1 MRQHTSNDLT
11 ALHQL
16 RQQAEA
22 ALQQMPSGVI
32 ESPEEDPQRLIYE
45 LQVHQAELAIQ
56 NEELRRRQLELAAAR
71 DKYAALYDFAP
82 VGYVTLDTRGTI
94 LEANLTAAT
103 LLGVPRRI
111 LVGTPLT
118 RCIVRDDQ
126 DAFYFH
132 RYRVFETHT
141 TQTCDLHLQ
150 RPDGTVF
157 VAHLESCI
165 ITGEGAPL
173 NWRPSADTVAGEAGP
188 ARQCLTALSD
198 ITARKQAEDA
208 LQTAHDELEQRVLE
222 RTTALATAYEELKHF
237 TDVVAH
243 DLRAPLINVQGFTR
257 ELAQAC
263 EVLQTVL
270 PAALPSLDNA
280 QRAAVITALESD
292 IPEALGFI
300 RAGVVRM
307 NGLLEAVLRLSHMGH
322 RPIHFEVVDM
332 AALVQQCVQ
341 TLAHQLRERQVCVI
355 VGALPQVHADSM
367 AMSQIVSNL
376 LSNAINALMPGRPGE
391 LRITAA
397 AGPETTAFHIQD
409 NGRGIAAADIPK
421 VFEMFRRLGPQEA
434 AGEGMGLTYVRAL
447 VRRHGGDVWCQST
460 PGAGTTFTFT
470 IAQHL
475 AESYPPQHAAGTAL
489 P

>member
-32 ESPEEDPQRLIYE
+32 ESPEEDLQRLIYE

-56 NEELRRRQLELAAAR
+56 NEELRRRQIELAAAR

-103 LLGVPRRI
+103 LLGVPKRI
-111 LVGTPLT
+111 LVSTPLA
-118 RCIVRDDQ
+118 RYIVRDDQ

-132 RYRVFETHT
+132 RRQVFETHV

-157 VAHLESCI
+157 VVHLESWTI
-165 ITGEGAPL
+165 AGEGAPL
-173 NWRPSADTVAGEAGP
+173 NWRPSADTVAGEAG
-188 ARQCLTALSD
+188 AAHQCLTALSD

-208 LQTAHDELEQRVLE
+208 LQTSHDEMEQRVLE

-270 PAALPSLDNA
+270 PTALPSLDNA
-280 QRAAVITALESD
+280 QRAAVITALEGD

-307 NGLLEAVLRLSHMGH
+307 NGLLEAVLRLAHMGH

-355 VGALPQVHADSM
+355 VGALPQVHADAM

-470 IAQHL
+470 IANHL
-475 AESYPPQHAAGTAL
+475 VESHPPQHAAGTAL